1 MGRGNHSSQVA
12 CGSSSWAEGVEP
24 IHLPELKLVQFHF
37 SSLVMCL
44 RTRVESEGQKTCY
57 AIFKY
62 FMEQSEI
69 FDHNKAKNP
78 IRPAFLPINC
88 PKYKVDT

>member
-12 CGSSSWAEGVEP
+12 CGSSSWAEG
-24 IHLPELKLVQFHF
+24 LKLVQFHF

-62 FMEQSEI
+62 FMEQSEMQKTASKI
-69 FDHNKAKNP
+69 
-78 IRPAFLPINC
+78 
-88 PKYKVDT
+88 